1 MIKMSVFDGSGD
13 FSLWKTRMF
22 SHLRILGLQDTLVEQ
37 ALFPPLKEEDES
49 DPEKKEKHIKEET
62 GRIERC
68 EKAMVIIFLNVGDKI
83 LRKIDH
89 CKTTAEAWMLLER
102 LYLVKTLSNCVYLQ
116 LKVYNYRM
124 QESKTLDE
132 NIDEFLKMISDL
144 SNLQI
149 QVPDEVH
156 TILILSS
163 LPAKYGREG
172 LQLEEVISAAKSK
185 KLEFQAE
192 SSSKSTA
199 KGHYVKGN
207 QNNNSK

>member
-1 MIKMSVFDGSGD
+1 
-13 FSLWKTRMF
+13 
-22 SHLRILGLQDTLVEQ
+22 VEQ